1 MYWKITLSLLLLC
14 LPLTAKGKALKTS
27 KVQTVV
33 VSPHKITSLHDS
45 DSLLKNISIP
55 NEKYVLE
62 NGLTVILSE
71 DHSSPFVAA
80 SIWYNV
86 GSLNEQPHRT
96 GFAHLF
102 EHLMFEGSAFVP
114 QDGHFKYLDGVGGFS
129 LNASTS
135 FDRTNYYE
143 TVPKNRLELVL
154 ALEASRMFFLT
165 IDQARLDEQRAVVR
179 REREQRYETSPY
191 GLATLSLWQKIFPKD
206 NPFHGQVIGS
216 HKDIEAANLGDVT
229 AFYDRYYGPSNATL
243 TLVGDFN
250 KDEVKV
256 LVARY
261 FSTLPKSKIEPAKK
275 IPEIEIKQ
283 QEIVRVEERLG
294 RLPLLRM
301 QWITPPLFKAGDAD
315 LDIISIILGGG
326 ESGRLTKALTRDKQ
340 LANNVSV
347 YQQSMEQTSVFTIDA
362 LLNPGVKEDD
372 VIAEIDRV
380 IAGLTTN
387 PPQNNEIERG
397 RNLIL
402 TNYYFGL
409 QEFGGSSGKAEAL
422 QTYNRFAGNPNFMQQ
437 DLARY
442 QAVDQK
448 TLADSV
454 STYLKPQ
461 ARKVLIAT
469 PTYNQVAQKD

>member
-1 MYWKITLSLLLLC
+1 MYGKITLSALLLC
-14 LPLTAKGKALKTS
+14 SPLAATDKALKTS
-27 KVQTVV
+27 NTTHNQDM
-33 VSPHKITSLHDS
+33 LQR
-45 DSLLKNISIP
+45 NISIP

-71 DHSSPFVAA
+71 DHSSPFVAI

-86 GSLNEQPHRT
+86 GSLDEQPHRT

-102 EHLMFEGSAFVP
+102 EHLMFEGTAHVP
-114 QDGHFKYLDGVGGFS
+114 QDGHFKYLDGVGGFA

-143 TVPKNRLELVL
+143 TVPKNRLELAL
-154 ALEASRMFFLT
+154 ALESSRMFFLT
-165 IDQARLDEQRAVVR
+165 IDQVRLDEQRAVVR

-191 GLATLSLWQKIFPKD
+191 GLATLSLWQKIFPEN

-216 HKDIEAANLGDVT
+216 HKDIEAANLSDVIS
-229 AFYDRYYGPSNATL
+229 FYDRFYGPSNATL
-243 TLVGDFN
+243 TLVGDFK
-250 KDEVKV
+250 KDEVKG

-261 FSTLPKSKIEPAKK
+261 FSTLPKSIIEPPKK

-283 QEIVRVEERLG
+283 QEIVRVEEKLG

-301 QWITPPLFKAGDAD
+301 QWITPPLFKVGDAD

-326 ESGRLTKALTRDKQ
+326 ESGRLTKALTRDRQ

-362 LLNPGVKEDD
+362 LLNPGVKEEE
-372 VIAEIDRV
+372 VIAEIDRI
-380 IAGLTTN
+380 IAGLSTN
-387 PPQNNEIERG
+387 PPEEKEIERG

-422 QTYNRFAGNPNFMQQ
+422 QTYNHFAKDPNYMQQ

-442 QAVDQK
+442 QAANQK
-448 TLADSV
+448 TLMDSAKKH
-454 STYLKPQ
+454 LRPQ
-461 ARKVLIAT
+461 ARKILIAT
-469 PTYNQVAQKD
+469 PTHSQVAQKD